1 MHSMF
6 HKCIK
11 LTGVVMLYEH
21 TSYFSRYVVIPVR
34 GQTVELMAEFLLY
47 LTYLALIDEVIKT
60 YVPSLA

>member
-1 MHSMF
+1 
-6 HKCIK
+6 
-11 LTGVVMLYEH
+11 MLYEH